1 MWFYAKD
8 GRETGPVSDTELD
21 ALAARGVIDATTL
34 VWREGM
40 AEWQP
45 MSSIRAAAAIPKA
58 GQEACSQCGTFH
70 SPDDLVSFSGLKV
83 CGACKPMVVQRIRE
97 GIPLPSRDAVRR
109 NGKTVEV
116 EGATT
121 FPARCISCNTAS
133 TLIQQS
139 LNFARIN
146 EDGRLIRSQLSYYIC
161 SKHKRLQRTMLGIGG
176 VALIASLVFC
186 VNSRFN
192 SFLWN
197 VAPVTAALSL
207 IGMIF
212 IRQGIRFR
220 KKSAGVTSFEGCG
233 KAFLDSLPKRPD

>member
-1 MWFYAKD
+1 MWFYAKE
-8 GRETGPVSDTELD
+8 GREVGPVPDGELD
-21 ALAARGVIDATTL
+21 SLAASGVIDASTL
-34 VWREGM
+34 VWKEGM
-40 AEWQP
+40 AEWLP
-45 MSSIRAAAAIPKA
+45 LATARPGMTIPKA

-70 SPDDLVSFSGLKV
+70 SPENLVALSGLKV
-83 CGACKPMVVQRIRE
+83 CGACKPEAVQRIRE
-97 GIPLPSRDAVRR
+97 GVPLPSRDAVRR
-109 NGKTVEV
+109 HGKTVEV

-121 FPARCISCNTAS
+121 FPARCIRCNTAS

-146 EDGRLIRSQLSYYIC
+146 EDGRLIRSQLRYFVC
-161 SKHKRLQRTMLGIGG
+161 SKHKRLQRTMLGIGAI
-176 VALIASLVFC
+176 ALITSLVFC

-197 VAPVTAALSL
+197 VAPVAAALSL

-220 KKSAGVTSFEGCG
+220 KNSAGVMAFEGCG
-233 KAFLDSLPKRPD
+233 KAFLDSLHKRPN